1 MKVNKDPRDLM
12 GSPSLKTVIILVL
25 TIEFRLGQNRK
36 VSNEKNAGCL
46 VYIGD
51 YTTQLC
57 GDYFIYHYKDP
68 YSTTSIVESKAGFC
82 LWLKYNYLKG

>member
-1 MKVNKDPRDLM
+1 MKVNKDPTDLM

-25 TIEFRLGQNRK
+25 TTKSGLGQHRK

-51 YTTQLC
+51 YTIHPTQLC

-68 YSTTSIVESKAGFC
+68 YSTTSQ
-82 LWLKYNYLKG
+82 YNGK